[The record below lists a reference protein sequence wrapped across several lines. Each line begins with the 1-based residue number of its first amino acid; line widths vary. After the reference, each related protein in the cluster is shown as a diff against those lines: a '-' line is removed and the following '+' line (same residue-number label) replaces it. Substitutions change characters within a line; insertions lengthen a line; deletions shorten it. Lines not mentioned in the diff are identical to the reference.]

1 MINLVRIPRPPL
13 GTFVE
18 ALWYCENPE
27 PPGHRRERMMPT
39 GGMGLIINLRADV
52 LHGYDRRRRECVP
65 QRGSIV
71 VGPRAEY
78 SVLDTSDQAH
88 LIGVIFKPGGAR
100 AFLRPPAEEFEESE
114 VNLDDVWRRGEVEQV
129 RERLL
134 EADDSDA
141 QFDVLEQILLDRIRD
156 ARTAHPAVCYAAAE
170 FRRGPLARPVGEVTG
185 QVGLSPRR
193 FAQLFREQVGLTPKR
208 FSRVQRFQHVLRRV
222 HSGDLLGRRG
232 AGIGIFRSI
241 PLHPRLS
248 GVLGN

>member
-1 MINLVRIPRPPL
+1 
-13 GTFVE
+13 
-18 ALWYCENPE
+18 
-27 PPGHRRERMMPT
+27 MMPT